1 MKFRLG
7 LLLCGVVLIA
17 AAPVWADTVSNPDS
31 LNDFGNHEGLGI
43 VTGSSNLGLNA
54 GATSDMDIHPDGLGG
69 VDSDGLGSSLY
80 FNWIKASKDGHFE
93 DGLPNPTAM
102 PEPGSLPLILLG
114 LVSVGFLARRRAKLP
129 AAI

>member
-7 LLLCGVVLIA
+7 LLLCGVVLV
-17 AAPVWADTVSNPDS
+17 AAPVWADGASSCGS
-31 LNDFGNHEGLGI
+31 LEDFGNHEGLGI
-43 VTGSSNLGLNA
+43 MTGSSSLGLNT
-54 GATSDMDIHPDGLGG
+54 GATSDMDIHPDRLSG
-69 VDSDGLGSSLY
+69 VDSYGLGSSLHT
-80 FNWIKASKDGHFE
+80 NWIKASK

>member
-43 VTGSSNLGLNA
+43 VTGSSNLGLNV
-54 GATSDMDIHPDGLGG
+54 GATSDIHPDNLSGI
-69 VDSDGLGSSLY
+69 DSYGLGSSPHT
-80 FNWIKASKDGHFE
+80 NWIKASKDG
-93 DGLPNPTAM
+93 LPSSTAM

-114 LVSVGFLARRRAKLP
+114 LVSVGLLVRRREKLP
-129 AAI
+129 TAI